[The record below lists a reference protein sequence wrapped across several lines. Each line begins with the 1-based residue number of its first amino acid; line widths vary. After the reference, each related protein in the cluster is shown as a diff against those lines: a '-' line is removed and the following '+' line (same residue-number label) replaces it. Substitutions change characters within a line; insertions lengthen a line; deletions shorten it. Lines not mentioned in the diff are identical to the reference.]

1 MIILIRH
8 VNVHACIKKF
18 QRIFMNKF
26 IQRIIRFSLQHR
38 YLVFFMTAVLA
49 VIGYISYKN
58 TPVET
63 FPDVTNT
70 QIVIIAQWNGRSAE
84 EVEKF
89 VTIPLEVVLNSVQ
102 KKSNLRTTSAF
113 GLSYI
118 RIIFDDGV
126 EDAFARQ
133 QVLSRLGGADLP
145 DGVKPDVQPPYGP
158 TGEIYRY
165 TLKSSTKNIR
175 ELTTIQNWVL
185 DRAFKSVP
193 GVADVNSFGGEEKTF
208 EVSVNPELL
217 SKYNLSALDIYSA
230 IAKSNINVGGDVIE
244 KNGQSYIVR
253 GIGVLKNIDDI
264 KNIFIDKK
272 NGVAL
277 LVGNIADVIESGKPR
292 MGKVSRDTDQSDVI
306 EGIVVM
312 RKGENP
318 SEVLEKVRAK
328 VKDLNENVL
337 PKDVKIDTFYDRTN
351 LMDYAQE
358 TVLHNLFEGIVLVTL
373 IVLIFM
379 ADWRTT
385 ITVAVIIPL
394 SLLFAFMLLRFNG
407 MSANLLSL
415 GAIDFGII
423 IDGAVVMVEGL
434 FVALDYRAREVG
446 MEKFNKLAKL
456 GLFKTTGTEMG
467 KSIFFSKL
475 IILTCLIPIF
485 AFQKVEGKM
494 FSPLAYTLGFALLGA
509 LLFTLTLV
517 PALSSILLRKNV
529 REKHNPVVKFFENG
543 VSKLLNIVYRSQKT
557 SVLIA
562 FSFMVICFFSSKFL
576 GSEFLPEL
584 NEGALWVEAELP
596 MSVSLNEADSVS
608 QKMIAGI
615 SSFPEVKQVLSQ
627 IGRTNDG
634 TDPKGFFNIQLQVDL
649 KNKKDWKRNITED
662 ALIDEMDK
670 KLNIIPG
677 LVLNYSQPIRD
688 NVEEAVAGVN
698 AALAVKIFGDD
709 FNTLDSLSKQ
719 VLHNLKDVKGVEDL
733 GILKNLGQPEFRI
746 QLDQQKM
753 ALYGI
758 NTADANAA
766 IEMAI
771 GGKAATELYEGERKF
786 DIRVR
791 YQKDYR
797 NTQDAIEQIMIP
809 TDDGAKIPL
818 KEIATMQTLTGPA
831 FIYRDNNM
839 RYIAVKFSVR
849 DRDLGST
856 IAEAQQKVNAAIK
869 LPRGYIATWNGEFEN
884 QQRANGTLA
893 RVVPICLLLVF
904 IILFITFGNVKDAL
918 LTLANVPFALIGGI
932 LALLFTGMNFS
943 ISAGIG
949 FIALFGVCI
958 QNGVILISVFR
969 KNLEN
974 KMPLEEAI
982 KTGVISRV
990 RPVVMTAL
998 MAAIGLFPAAIATGI
1013 GSETQKPLARVV
1025 IGGLATSTLLTL
1037 LILPVMYALVHKS
1050 IHNRNKKKLLA
1061 KTEPL
1066 KV

>member
-1 MIILIRH
+1 
-8 VNVHACIKKF
+8 
-18 QRIFMNKF
+18 MNKL

-38 YLVFFMTAVLA
+38 YFVFFMTGVLG
-49 VIGYISYKN
+49 VIGFISYKN

-70 QIVIIAQWNGRSAE
+70 QIVIIAQWPGRSAE

-89 VTIPLEVVLNSVQ
+89 VTIPLEVALNSVQ

-113 GLSYI
+113 GLSYT
-118 RIIFDDGV
+118 RIIFDDDV
-126 EDAFARQ
+126 DDAFARQ
-133 QVLSRLGGADLP
+133 QVLSRLGNADLP

-158 TGEIYRY
+158 TGEIFRY
-165 TLKSSTKNIR
+165 TLKSDTRSIR
-175 ELTTIQNWVL
+175 DLTTIQNWVL

-193 GVADVNSFGGEEKTF
+193 GVADVNSFGGEEKIF

-217 SKYNLSALDIYSA
+217 SKYNLSSLDVYNA

-244 KNGQSYIVR
+244 RNGQSYVVR
-253 GIGVLKNIDDI
+253 GIGILKNIDDI
-264 KNIFIDKK
+264 RNIFIDKR
-272 NGVAL
+272 NGVPL
-277 LVGNIADVIESGKPR
+277 MVGNVAEVVEGGKPR
-292 MGKVSRDTDQSDVI
+292 LGKVSRDRNQPDVI
-306 EGIVVM
+306 EGIIVM

-318 SEVLEKVRAK
+318 SIVLERVREK
-328 VKDLNENVL
+328 VKDLNENIL
-337 PKDVKIDTFYDRTN
+337 PKDVRIDTFYDRTN

-358 TVLHNLFEGIVLVTL
+358 TVLHNLFEGIVLVTV

-385 ITVAVIIPL
+385 VTVAIIIPL
-394 SLLFAFMLLRFNG
+394 SLLFAFMLMRLKG
-407 MSANLLSL
+407 MSANLLSM

-434 FVALDYRAREVG
+434 FVALDHRAKEVG

-456 GLFKTTGTEMG
+456 GLFKATGTEMG
-467 KSIFFSKL
+467 KAIFFSKI
-475 IILTCLIPIF
+475 IILTCLVPIF
-485 AFQKVEGKM
+485 SFQKVEGKM

-529 REKHNPVVKFFENG
+529 REKHNPVVTFFEKSIG
-543 VSKLLNIVYRSQKT
+543 KLLNLVYRNQKK

-562 FSFMVICFFSSKFL
+562 LVIMVLSFFSARFL
-576 GSEFLPEL
+576 GTEFLPEL

-608 QKMIAGI
+608 QKMIGI
-615 SSFPEVKQVLSQ
+615 LTSFPEVKQVLSQ

-634 TDPKGFFNIQLQVDL
+634 TDPKGFFNVQIQVDL
-649 KNKKDWKRNITED
+649 KPQKQWTRKITED
-662 ALIDEMDK
+662 QLIDEMDQQ
-670 KLNIIPG
+670 LNVIPG

-698 AALAVKIFGDD
+698 AALAVKTFGPD
-709 FNTLDSLSKQ
+709 FETLDSLSKLT
-719 VLHNLKDVKGVEDL
+719 LHQLEGVRGVQDL

-753 ALYGI
+753 AMYGV
-758 NTADANAA
+758 NTNDANAA

-771 GGKAATELYEGERKF
+771 GGKAASELYEGERKF

-791 YQKDYR
+791 YQKYYR
-797 NTQDAIEQIMIP
+797 STQAAIEQIMVP

-818 KEIATMQTLTGPA
+818 KEIATMETLTGPA
-831 FIYRDNNM
+831 FIYRDNNT

-849 DRDLGST
+849 ERDLGST
-856 IAEAQQKVNAAIK
+856 IAEAQQKVSAAIEF
-869 LPRGYIATWNGEFEN
+869 PHGYSCTWNGEFEN
-884 QQRANGTLA
+884 QQRANNTLA
-893 RVVPICLLLVF
+893 RVVPICLLVIFL
-904 IILFITFGNVKDAL
+904 ILFITFGNVKDAL
-918 LTLANVPFALIGGI
+918 LTILNVPFALIGGI
-932 LALLFTGMNFS
+932 LALHITGMNFS

-974 KMPLEEAI
+974 GMHLDAAI
-982 KTGVISRV
+982 KQGVISRV

-998 MAAIGLFPAAIATGI
+998 MAAIGLLPAAIATGI

-1025 IGGLATSTLLTL
+1025 IGGLITSTILTL
-1037 LILPVMYALVHKS
+1037 LILPVMYSLVYKFM
-1050 IHNRNKKKLLA
+1050 HNRENRKILKKTGLING
-1061 KTEPL
+1061 
-1066 KV
+1066 